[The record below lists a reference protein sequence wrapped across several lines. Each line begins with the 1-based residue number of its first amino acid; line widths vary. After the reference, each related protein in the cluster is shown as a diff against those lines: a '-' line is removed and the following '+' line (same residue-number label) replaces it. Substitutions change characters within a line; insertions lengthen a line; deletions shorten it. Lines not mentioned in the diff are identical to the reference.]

1 MLKICKRCFDNLER
15 KLGNKHKPQKL
26 LEVLAQQLLHRL
38 HQVYQ
43 ELYIVW
49 VNQEIGSIQLL
60 NQLVKEHQVLVKQAL
75 FNLQ

>member
-15 KLGNKHKPQKL
+15 KLGNKHKHQKL